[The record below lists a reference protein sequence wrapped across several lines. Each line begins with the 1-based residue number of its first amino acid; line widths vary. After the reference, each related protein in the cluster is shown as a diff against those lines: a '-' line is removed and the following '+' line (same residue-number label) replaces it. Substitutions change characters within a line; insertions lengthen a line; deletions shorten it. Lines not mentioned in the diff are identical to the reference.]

1 MKKALISTWVLA
13 ALLLPGCV
21 TNGAE
26 CERICGRFVND
37 CGFNAWNSVEQCR
50 VGCVED
56 LYRRTDAA
64 EVIAC
69 YDAAV
74 DAPSEEEAGAL
85 VDRAVDAGLFSE
97 QQAAGTFVRATAV
110 QEAIG
115 HGTCDP
121 FAVVQC
127 KVEAVKVRPD
137 APLVPGSAA
146 SYD

>member
-1 MKKALISTWVLA
+1 VKRLLPLIF
-13 ALLLPGCV
+13 ALLTGCV

-26 CERICGRFVND
+26 CERICTRFVTD
-37 CGFNAWNSVEQCR
+37 CGFNAWGSVEQCR

-56 LYRRTDAA
+56 LYRRDDAA

-74 DAPSEEEAGAL
+74 DAPTTEQAAAVL
-85 VDRAVDAGLFSE
+85 DRATDAGLFSE
-97 QQAAGTFVRATAV
+97 QQAAGTFDRDVAIQDAV
-110 QEAIG
+110 G

-127 KVEAVKVRPD
+127 KVEAVQVRPT